1 MAEHF
6 EIGRSSEKVILS
18 RQNQDRLVLI
28 DKSVGVIQEGQVLAL
43 NETTGKLVKYDPTSA
58 DAKGVFTVYTGNGLK
73 DAPSEDFQDTIASFG
88 TRIDKTKV
96 IGIKETDYAG
106 LQKLYLAGI
115 YLEEV
120 NG

>member
-6 EIGRSSEKVILS
+6 EIGKSSEKVVLS
-18 RQNQDRLVLI
+18 RQNKDKLVLI
-28 DKSVGVIQEGQVLAL
+28 DKSVGAIKEGQVLAL

-58 DAKGVFTVYTGNGLK
+58 GAKGIFTIYTGNEVTTVT
-73 DAPSEDFQDTIASFG
+73 EDFQDTIASFG
-88 TRIDKTKV
+88 TIVDKSKV
-96 IGIKETDYAG
+96 IGIEETDYAG
-106 LQKLYLAGI
+106 LHKLYLAGI

>member
-6 EIGRSSEKVILS
+6 EIGKSSEKVVLS
-18 RQNQDRLVLI
+18 RQNKDKLVLI
-28 DKSVGVIQEGQVLAL
+28 DKSVGAIKEGQVLAL

-58 DAKGVFTVYTGNGLK
+58 EAKGAFTIYTGNDLT
-73 DAPSEDFQDTIASFG
+73 DAYTEDFQDTIASFG
-88 TRIDKTKV
+88 TIVDKSKV
-96 IGIKETDYAG
+96 IGIEETDYAG
-106 LQKLYLAGI
+106 LHKLYLAGI